1 MKKRLQSTDILRH
14 SAPSPDVNG
23 GFLCMWTY
31 WRPDLS
37 ATDPDMPGLKQQL
50 ITYLPVKP
58 QQVCLCGSGQPHS
71 RCCRLHLYWHPLCPN
86 FALQGYSLLAP
97 QEIICDQVDGDKIRA
112 QLNDD
117 IRFHC
122 VEDTAKR
129 AFWTLWGNPALESP
143 SYGINCFGDI
153 ELQHNRKLVVTALSD
168 NRKAILMD
176 ILVRTLGLV
185 VSGVMRNTIHG
196 IDKQTGKK
204 CKIPATFVS

>member
-1 MKKRLQSTDILRH
+1 M
-14 SAPSPDVNG
+14 
-23 GFLCMWTY
+23 
-31 WRPDLS
+31 
-37 ATDPDMPGLKQQL
+37 
-50 ITYLPVKP
+50 
-58 QQVCLCGSGQPHS
+58 
-71 RCCRLHLYWHPLCPN
+71 
-86 FALQGYSLLAP
+86 LAP